1 MITETTTL
9 PDGTVQ
15 LRVCDEYGLCAVGW
29 VSSHHLIEPKEV
41 QLRQQIKRA
50 AYNAFIENAAAK

>member
-15 LRVCDEYGLCAVGW
+15 LRVCQDNLCAVGW
-29 VSSHHLIEPKEV
+29 VSSHHLIEPKEL
-41 QLRQQIKRA
+41 QLRQQIRRA
-50 AYNAFIENAAAK
+50 AYNAFIENAATK